1 MEFIFALLFFIQ
13 SGESIYD
20 QASLEFVLWH
30 FIFDCVLTFNWCFQ
44 PNMIPRKKRLKKSF
58 YNFIFFIINR
68 DFYVINFE
76 CIIHSSSINCN
87 VIVNWM
93 LHVSDFFRSFMVSFK
108 YDQILLRYYS
118 NDSFYF
124 YHHYFHIQY
133 NSCFKSF

>member
-1 MEFIFALLFFIQ
+1 MGFIFALLFFIQ

-20 QASLEFVLWH
+20 PASLKFVLWH

-68 DFYVINFE
+68 VFYVINFWKFF
-76 CIIHSSSINCN
+76 IIHSSSLRLEEINWT

-93 LHVSDFFRSFMVSFK
+93 LHVSNFFRSFMVSFK
-108 YDQILLRYYS
+108 YDLISLIYSS
-118 NDSFYF
+118 NDSIYF
-124 YHHYFHIQY
+124 CHH
-133 NSCFKSF
+133 